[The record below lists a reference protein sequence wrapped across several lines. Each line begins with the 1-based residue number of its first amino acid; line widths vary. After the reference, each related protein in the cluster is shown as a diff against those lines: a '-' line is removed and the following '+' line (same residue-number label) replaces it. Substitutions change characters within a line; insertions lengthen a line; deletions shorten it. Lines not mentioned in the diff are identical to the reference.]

1 MATQATTDATA
12 TASDTAGA
20 PGDADALPPGD
31 GVSMAE
37 LGLAT
42 RNHGLPL
49 EALRYDVTPVG
60 LHYLLTHYDIPAA
73 DPDTWAL
80 EVGGAVGQPVSLS
93 LADLRALPAVTR
105 TVTMECAGNGRAL
118 MAPRPPSQ
126 PWVLEA
132 VGTGSW
138 TGVPLADLLGRA
150 GVGADAVEVLFT
162 GADRGVENGVEQA
175 YQRSLTV
182 ADALGAEA
190 LVAYD
195 LNGAPLPPQ
204 HGAPLRLVVPG
215 WYGMTSVKWLRSIV
229 LLTEPFDGYQQAWAY
244 RLRQDAGE
252 EGVPLSRIEP
262 RSLMVPP
269 GIPEFFTRERSLPPG
284 PVTVTGRAWSGYGP
298 VTEVAVSTDGGAT
311 WVAAD
316 VDPAG
321 ALGAWQGWRCT
332 VEAVAGDREFCARA
346 TDATGRT
353 QPLDTPWNLGGYA
366 NNAVHRVPVHVA

>member
-1 MATQATTDATA
+1 
-12 TASDTAGA
+12 
-20 PGDADALPPGD
+20 
-31 GVSMAE
+31 MAE

-80 EVGGAVGQPVSLS
+80 EVGGAVGRPASLS

-138 TGVPLADLLGRA
+138 TGVPLADLLERA

-162 GADRGVENGVEQA
+162 GADRGVENDVEQA

-182 ADALGAEA
+182 ADALGVEA

-215 WYGMTSVKWLRSIV
+215 WYGMTNVKWLRSITLV
-229 LLTEPFDGYQQAWAY
+229 TEPFDGYQQAWAY
-244 RLRQDAGE
+244 RLRQDAGRRAWRCRAS
-252 EGVPLSRIEP
+252 SRG
-262 RSLMVPP
+262 RSWSRPASPTSSPGCGRCPP
-269 GIPEFFTRERSLPPG
+269 GR
-284 PVTVTGRAWSGYGP
+284 
-298 VTEVAVSTDGGAT
+298 
-311 WVAAD
+311 
-316 VDPAG
+316 
-321 ALGAWQGWRCT
+321 
-332 VEAVAGDREFCARA
+332 
-346 TDATGRT
+346 
-353 QPLDTPWNLGGYA
+353 
-366 NNAVHRVPVHVA
+366 